1 MNTSFVQSFRLW
13 LRNGNWKKMVL
24 AAALP
29 AWFALGAGHALAQSV
44 GGQDTNVN
52 IGIPA
57 GGCTTLNA
65 QILPAIN
72 QVRYCVATGSADVF
86 HPAGNVGTYFFN
98 LTLDNAACAPFD
110 GGKERTVQFLD
121 VPVAGQLVPD
131 VRIKEVTST
140 GFFTLAANVAHM
152 IRWTGRASGAPG
164 TIVADRSLSVVC
176 SPLRLPPTPIPP
188 VPGL

>member
-13 LRNGNWKKMVL
+13 LRSGNWRKMVL

-29 AWFALGAGHALAQSV
+29 AWLALGAGQALAQST

-52 IGIPA
+52 IVIPA

-65 QILPAIN
+65 QNLPAIN

-86 HPAGNVGTYFFN
+86 NPPGLLATYFFN
-98 LTLDNAACAPFD
+98 LTLDNAACVPFN

-121 VPVAGQLVPD
+121 VVVGGQLVSD
-131 VRIKEVTST
+131 NRIKEVTTT
-140 GFFTLAANVAHM
+140 GFFTLAANVAHI
-152 IRWTGRASGAPG
+152 IRWTGRATGAPA
-164 TIVADRSLSVVC
+164 TTVDDRSLSVVC
-176 SPLRLPPTPIPP
+176 TPLRLPATPIPD
-188 VPGL
+188 